1 MCACLPRTVG
11 ETSFRSLPHMGQ
23 RFSLTSAMASSRPPS
38 SRGSSLRRITGL
50 PSWGHS
56 RLTIDLGTAL
66 FTFFRVSILLGS
78 LKSSSSSSGSL
89 SLRGGALD
97 GGGVMVVEAIVAME
111 TVGHDMASP
120 PCPSLPPLW
129 RSCSPSIEIGRG
141 RKSEISTF
149 GGGGRGA
156 EPSEGKRERGVKP
169 GL

>member
-1 MCACLPRTVG
+1 MEAKPPDSVLSTLPEHPSSSFCGFLSKQAFMCACLPRTVG
-11 ETSFRSLPHMGQ
+11 ETSFRFLPHMGQ

-120 PCPSLPPLW
+120 PCPSLTPATCLELF
-129 RSCSPSIEIGRG
+129 S
-141 RKSEISTF
+141 F
-149 GGGGRGA
+149 N
-156 EPSEGKRERGVKP
+156 
-169 GL
+169 